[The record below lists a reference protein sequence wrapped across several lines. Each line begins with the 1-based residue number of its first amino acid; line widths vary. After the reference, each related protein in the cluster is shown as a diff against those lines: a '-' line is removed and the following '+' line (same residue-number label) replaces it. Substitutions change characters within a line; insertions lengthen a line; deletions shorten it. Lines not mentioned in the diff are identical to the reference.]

1 VVDFPKDY
9 QPHLQV
15 SITFFKNKYR
25 KTTCRI
31 RFAVVI
37 FPKQTQ
43 RRQTMKIEEIRKQAG
58 LNQQTMAQEV
68 GVSLQTISNW
78 ETAGKTLDQLRP
90 LARMGVERFARQH
103 KIAINV

>member
-1 VVDFPKDY
+1 
-9 QPHLQV
+9 
-15 SITFFKNKYR
+15 
-25 KTTCRI
+25 
-31 RFAVVI
+31 
-37 FPKQTQ
+37 
-43 RRQTMKIEEIRKQAG
+43 MKIEEIRKQAG